1 MLRNPFRKSKP
12 EVDEP
17 AAKAEESTS
26 EETAKVTVDVL
37 LMQTS
42 AELNK
47 LGVMYAVASIA
58 TGDQQAVLALR
69 SASLRLEKLSR
80 QFEMSARLLSSGQID
95 ED

>member
-1 MLRNPFRKSKP
+1 VLRNPFRKSKP
-12 EVDEP
+12 EVEEP
-17 AAKAEESTS
+17 AVKAEESAS

>member
-1 MLRNPFRKSKP
+1 MLRNPFRRSKP
-12 EVDEP
+12 EVEAPAPEAAEP
-17 AAKAEESTS
+17 SAK
-26 EETAKVTVDVL
+26 ETEKLTVDVL

-42 AELNK
+42 GELNK

>member
-1 MLRNPFRKSKP
+1 MLRNLFQRNKP
-12 EVDEP
+12 EVEAP
-17 AAKAEESTS
+17 ASEAA
-26 EETAKVTVDVL
+26 EETAKLTVDVL

>member
-1 MLRNPFRKSKP
+1 MLRNPFRRSKP
-12 EVDEP
+12 EVDAP
-17 AAKAEESTS
+17 AEEAAEAGP
-26 EETAKVTVDVL
+26 EETAKVTVDAL

>member
-1 MLRNPFRKSKP
+1 MLRNPFRRSKP
-12 EVDEP
+12 EFEAPAPGAAEP
-17 AAKAEESTS
+17 SA
-26 EETAKVTVDVL
+26 EETAKLTVDVL

-42 AELNK
+42 GELNK

>member
-1 MLRNPFRKSKP
+1 VLRNLFRRNKP
-12 EVDEP
+12 EVEAP
-17 AAKAEESTS
+17 ASEAA
-26 EETAKVTVDVL
+26 EETAKLTVDVL

-58 TGDQQAVLALR
+58 TCDQQAVLALR

>member
-1 MLRNPFRKSKP
+1 VLRNPFRRSKP
-12 EVDEP
+12 EVKAPAPDAAEP
-17 AAKAEESTS
+17 SA

-42 AELNK
+42 GELNK

>member
-1 MLRNPFRKSKP
+1 MLRNPFRRNKQ
-12 EVDEP
+12 EVDAP
-17 AAKAEESTS
+17 AKEAVGAGSP
-26 EETAKVTVDVL
+26 ETAKVTVDVL

-42 AELNK
+42 GELNK

-58 TGDQQAVLALR
+58 TEDQQAVLALR

>member
-1 MLRNPFRKSKP
+1 MLRNPFRRSNP
-12 EVDEP
+12 PVEGP
-17 AAKAEESTS
+17 ASGAQESTP
-26 EETAKVTVDVL
+26 EQTAKVTVDAL

-42 AELNK
+42 NELHQ
-47 LGVMYAVASIA
+47 LGVMYAMASIA
-58 TGDQQAVLALR
+58 SGDQQAVLALR

>member
-1 MLRNPFRKSKP
+1 MLRNPFRRNKP
-12 EVDEP
+12 EVDAP
-17 AAKAEESTS
+17 AEEAVEAGS
-26 EETAKVTVDVL
+26 EETAKLTVDVL

-42 AELNK
+42 GELNK

>member
-1 MLRNPFRKSKP
+1 VLRNPFRRNKP
-12 EVDEP
+12 EVEAPAPEASEP
-17 AAKAEESTS
+17 TT

>member
-1 MLRNPFRKSKP
+1 VLRNLFQRNKP
-12 EVDEP
+12 EVEAP
-17 AAKAEESTS
+17 ASEAA
-26 EETAKVTVDVL
+26 EETAKLTVDVL

>member
-1 MLRNPFRKSKP
+1 MLRNPFRRSKP
-12 EVDEP
+12 EVEAPAPGTAEP
-17 AAKAEESTS
+17 SA
-26 EETAKVTVDVL
+26 EETAKLTVDVL

-42 AELNK
+42 GELNK

>member
-1 MLRNPFRKSKP
+1 VLRNPFRRSN
-12 EVDEP
+12 P
-17 AAKAEESTS
+17 AVEASTSETEESTP
-26 EETAKVTVDVL
+26 EQTAKVTVDAL

-42 AELNK
+42 NELHQ
-47 LGVMYAVASIA
+47 LGVMYAMASIA
-58 TGDQQAVLALR
+58 SGDQQAVLALR